1 MFGED
6 HSESIVQRGL
16 DEALACQDMLE
27 RTPLKPSTLTR
38 VNSRIALAIHSI
50 IHREPARETTRDS
63 NGASWH
69 LRPWQ
74 E

>member
-1 MFGED
+1 MFGEG

-27 RTPLKPSTLTR
+27 RTPLKPSMWTQMI
-38 VNSRIALAIHSI
+38 SRIALAIHSI
-50 IHREPARETTRDS
+50 VHREPERETTRDP
-63 NGASWH
+63 NGTSWH